1 MYYCM
6 SSLAGRPDQLALP
19 DMHTE
24 ASNREGAGVDQNGSM
39 LQARVQF
46 Y

>member
-6 SSLAGRPDQLALP
+6 SSLARRPDQLALP
-19 DMHTE
+19 DMLTE
-24 ASNREGAGVDQNGSM
+24 ASNRGGAGVDQNGSM
-39 LQARVQF
+39 LRARVHF